1 MNEKQKR
8 ARKRLKRKR
17 ERHYNRVTTPEQ
29 STRETHATPV
39 SAPEKSVSPR
49 PHGFTII
56 GIAVAAGLSFLGIC
70 VTVLIAWWNSYAQPD
85 IRYIPRTDSEEL
97 TELSSAVDSAGNFV
111 HNLRVRPKFVNYGFK
126 PGYIDKVEF
135 VPLTVE
141 TLPDIK
147 ITSIGK
153 SLLRRNEEKVV
164 EITFI
169 MTVPTNA
176 LKHLNTTRELN
187 IKEVISAFDNTGK
200 KVELLTNGLLGRI
213 EMDFKQVVEIQA
225 KKAPATKTHR

>member
-1 MNEKQKR
+1 M
-8 ARKRLKRKR
+8 
-17 ERHYNRVTTPEQ
+17 
-29 STRETHATPV
+29 
-39 SAPEKSVSPR
+39 SPR
-49 PHGFTII
+49 PHGFTIA
-56 GIAVAAGLSFLGIC
+56 GIILTAGLSLLAIC
-70 VTVLIAWWNSYAQPD
+70 VTVFIAWWNSYAQPD
-85 IRYIPRTDSEEL
+85 IRYIPRTEFEEL
-97 TELSSAVDSAGNFV
+97 TELSSTVDSAGNFV
-111 HNLRVRPKFVNYGFK
+111 HNLRVRPKFINYGFK

-153 SLLRRNEEKVV
+153 SLLNRNEEKVV

-169 MTVPTNA
+169 LTIPTNA

-200 KVELLTNGLLGRI
+200 KVELLTNGMLGRI
-213 EMDFKQVVEIQA
+213 EMDFKQIVEIHVAQTPVT
-225 KKAPATKTHR
+225 KIDPSKAPGSKIHR

>member
-1 MNEKQKR
+1 M
-8 ARKRLKRKR
+8 
-17 ERHYNRVTTPEQ
+17 
-29 STRETHATPV
+29 
-39 SAPEKSVSPR
+39 
-49 PHGFTII
+49 
-56 GIAVAAGLSFLGIC
+56 
-70 VTVLIAWWNSYAQPD
+70 
-85 IRYIPRTDSEEL
+85 
-97 TELSSAVDSAGNFV
+97 DSAGNFV

-126 PGYIDKVEF
+126 PGYFDKVEF

-153 SLLRRNEEKVV
+153 SLLHRNEEKVV

-200 KVELLTNGLLGRI
+200 KVELLTSGLLGRI

-225 KKAPATKTHR
+225 KKTPATKIHR